1 MDIVLLTT
9 VSGVVFQRSL
19 GAYQLAHHCREN
31 GFQCQ
36 VIDFINDFSQEEL
49 YSITK
54 KFINQDTLSLGIST
68 SFFNEFKMMVDNKSA
83 LPLYVPEHIENVCR
97 LLKKEFPKLRICL
110 GGAKALYGVDYDWV
124 DDIFQGYS
132 EDQFL
137 TYLKNLKAGKTDKF
151 LKTVKGKTI
160 YDKQNSKFD
169 IQKLNHKFISNDC
182 ILKDEVLPIEISRG
196 CIFKCKFC
204 AFPLNGKKKL
214 DYLRDVESIRE
225 ELEYNYRN
233 YGTTRYFFND
243 DTFNDSVFKIEELH
257 RMITSL
263 DFKIEFSCWMRLD
276 LLYKNTETIPLLKE
290 MGLSTVFFGI
300 ESFRPDTLKVIGKSM
315 QPELTKKFLLD
326 LYNNHWNKEVSIF
339 LGMIVGLPFENA
351 DDIND
356 NVQWLSSTPF
366 SFHFEP
372 LRLADSGGTYYQS
385 EFEKNYKKYGYELDH
400 QGNWI
405 NSVMNQETAE
415 LLASKINN
423 EYAYGK
429 NKPSG
434 SYLFAILNHFSR
446 EEIENV
452 SVKDIS
458 YRKLIS
464 TRRRLI
470 NCYKDL
476 LRNL

>member
-1 MDIVLLTT
+1 MDTILLTA

-31 GFQCQ
+31 GFRCQ
-36 VIDFINDFSQEEL
+36 VIDFINDFDQNDL
-49 YSITK
+49 YFFVK
-54 KFINQDTLSLGIST
+54 KFITQDTLCLGLST
-68 SFFNEFKMMVDNKSA
+68 SFFNEFKMMVDNKST
-83 LPLYVPEHIENVCR
+83 LPLYIPEHIENVCR
-97 LLKKEFPKLRICL
+97 LIKKEYPNLRICL
-110 GGAKALYGVDYDWV
+110 GGAKALYGVEYDWV

-137 TYLKNLKAGKTDKF
+137 AYLKKLKTGKTDKF
-151 LKTVKGKTI
+151 LKVVKGKTI
-160 YDKQNSKFD
+160 YDKQNSRFD
-169 IQKLNHKFISNDC
+169 IQKLNHKFIDNDC
-182 ILKDEVLPIEISRG
+182 VLPNEVLPIEISRG

-214 DYLRDVESIRE
+214 DYLRDVESIKQ
-225 ELEYNYRN
+225 ELEYNYKN
-233 YGTTRYFFND
+233 YGTTKYFFND

-276 LLYKNTETIPLLKE
+276 LLYKNPQTISLLKE

-300 ESFRPDTLKVIGKSM
+300 ESFRPDTLKVIGKNM
-315 QPELTKKFLLD
+315 KPDLIKEFLLELHD
-326 LYNNHWNKEVSIF
+326 IHWNKEVSIF
-339 LGMIVGLPFENA
+339 LGMIVGLPFETSR
-351 DDIND
+351 DIESS
-356 NVQWLSSTPF
+356 VQWLASTPF

-385 EFEKNYKKYGYELDH
+385 EFEKNYKKYGYELDSS
-400 QGNWI
+400 GTWT
-405 NSVMNQETAE
+405 NSVMDQKTAE
-415 LLASKINN
+415 VLASKINN

-434 SYLFAILNHFSR
+434 SYLFAILNHFDKS
-446 EEIENV
+446 EVENI